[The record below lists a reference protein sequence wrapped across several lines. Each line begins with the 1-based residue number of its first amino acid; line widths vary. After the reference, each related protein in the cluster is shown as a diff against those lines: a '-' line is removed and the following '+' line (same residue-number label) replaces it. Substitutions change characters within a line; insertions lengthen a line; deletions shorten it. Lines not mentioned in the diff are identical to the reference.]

1 MGIDFGLKRMGF
13 AVGNTMTRTAQ
24 PLAHVNCHKSGPD
37 WTQIRSHIEEW
48 QPAVVVIGLP
58 VSLQGDETE
67 MSRMARKFGAEL
79 EKRFDIAVTFTDERL
94 TSNEA
99 DRIIRE
105 RTPEGR
111 KIESG
116 RSGTRD
122 SIAAQLIVQT
132 YMEDNRAHG

>member
-1 MGIDFGLKRMGF
+1 MGIDFGTKRIGF
-13 AVGNTMTRTAQ
+13 AVGNTVTRTAQ
-24 PLAHVNCHKSGPD
+24 PLAHVNCHKNGPD
-37 WTQIRSHIEEW
+37 WVQIRSHIEEW

-67 MSRMARKFGAEL
+67 MSKMSRKFGAEL
-79 EKRFDIAVTFTDERL
+79 AERFDVTVAFCDERL
-94 TSNEA
+94 TSSEA
-99 DRIIRE
+99 DRIIRA
-105 RTPEGR
+105 RTPDGR
-111 KIESG
+111 RIESG

>member
-1 MGIDFGLKRMGF
+1 MGIDFGLKRIGF
-13 AVGNTMTRTAQ
+13 AVGNTVTRTAQ
-24 PLAHVNCHKSGPD
+24 PLAHVNCHKNGPD
-37 WTQIRSHIEEW
+37 WAQIRAHIEEW
-48 QPAVVVIGLP
+48 QPGIVVIGLP

-67 MSRMARKFGAEL
+67 MSRMARRFGREL
-79 EKRFDIAVTFTDERL
+79 ERRFQVTVAFTDERL

>member
-24 PLAHVNCHKSGPD
+24 PLAHVNCHKTGPD
-37 WTQIRSHIEEW
+37 WAQIRSHIEEW

-79 EKRFDIAVTFTDERL
+79 GKRFGIAVAFTDERL